1 MRICKIDTDK
11 KRYLEL
17 LLLADEQE
25 SMIDRYLER
34 GDLFV
39 MYHSENEPVC
49 SAVITE
55 EGDGVCELKSL
66 AVAPQYQRKGYG
78 SEMVRFLCTHYAHR
92 FQFIIVGT
100 GESQMTVSFYKSC
113 GFHYS
118 HLVPDFFTL
127 HYDHPIIEDG
137 KRLKDMLYFKK
148 PLVCPNVVHRD
159 KRTNILISSLTGV
172 WERSVRA
179 SHDFLAEEDI
189 QKLIPAVR
197 EALEMIA
204 NLVVLYH
211 GDDPVGFIGMEDRK
225 VEMLFLAPEY
235 WGYGLGTLL
244 INMAIKD
251 YGCVFVDVN
260 EQNPKA
266 RSFYTHMGFRE
277 YERTETD
284 NQGNPFPII
293 RMRLADI

>member
-1 MRICKIDTDK
+1 MRISKIDTDK
-11 KRYLEL
+11 KRCQELPLLE
-17 LLLADEQE
+17 
-25 SMIDRYLER
+25 
-34 GDLFV
+34 
-39 MYHSENEPVC
+39 
-49 SAVITE
+49 
-55 EGDGVCELKSL
+55 
-66 AVAPQYQRKGYG
+66 
-78 SEMVRFLCTHYAHR
+78 
-92 FQFIIVGT
+92 
-100 GESQMTVSFYKSC
+100 
-113 GFHYS
+113 
-118 HLVPDFFTL
+118 
-127 HYDHPIIEDG
+127 
-137 KRLKDMLYFKK
+137 
-148 PLVCPNVVHRD
+148 VCPNVVHRD
-159 KRTNILISSLTGV
+159 KRTNILISSLTEV

-179 SHDFLAEEDI
+179 SHDFLSEEDI

-211 GDDPVGFIGMEDRK
+211 GDDPVGFIGMK

-235 WGYGLGTLL
+235 WRYGFGALL

-284 NQGNPFPII
+284 DQGNPFPII

>member
-1 MRICKIDTDK
+1 MRISKIDTDK
-11 KRYLEL
+11 KRCQEL
-17 LLLADEQE
+17 PLL
-25 SMIDRYLER
+25 
-34 GDLFV
+34 
-39 MYHSENEPVC
+39 
-49 SAVITE
+49 
-55 EGDGVCELKSL
+55 GV
-66 AVAPQYQRKGYG
+66 Y
-78 SEMVRFLCTHYAHR
+78 
-92 FQFIIVGT
+92 
-100 GESQMTVSFYKSC
+100 
-113 GFHYS
+113 
-118 HLVPDFFTL
+118 
-127 HYDHPIIEDG
+127 
-137 KRLKDMLYFKK
+137 
-148 PLVCPNVVHRD
+148 PNVVHRD
-159 KRTNILISSLTGV
+159 KRKHILISSLVEV

-204 NLVVLYH
+204 NFVVLYH

-235 WGYGLGTLL
+235 WGYGLGALL

-284 NQGNPFPII
+284 DQGNPFPII

>member
-1 MRICKIDTDK
+1 MRISKIDTDK
-11 KRYLEL
+11 KRCQEL
-17 LLLADEQE
+17 LLL
-25 SMIDRYLER
+25 
-34 GDLFV
+34 G
-39 MYHSENEPVC
+39 
-49 SAVITE
+49 
-55 EGDGVCELKSL
+55 
-66 AVAPQYQRKGYG
+66 
-78 SEMVRFLCTHYAHR
+78 
-92 FQFIIVGT
+92 
-100 GESQMTVSFYKSC
+100 
-113 GFHYS
+113 
-118 HLVPDFFTL
+118 
-127 HYDHPIIEDG
+127 
-137 KRLKDMLYFKK
+137 
-148 PLVCPNVVHRD
+148 VCPNVVHRD
-159 KRTNILISSLTGV
+159 KRTYILISSLTEV

-179 SHDFLAEEDI
+179 SHDFLSEEDI

-211 GDDPVGFIGMEDRK
+211 GDDPVGFIGMK

-235 WGYGLGTLL
+235 WRYGFGALL

-284 NQGNPFPII
+284 DQGNPFPII